1 MPNKRVTMQD
11 IADACG
17 LSRNTVSKIFNGRG
31 SVPEATRRKVL
42 AAAESLGYAI
52 PQEKEA
58 APQEAADTIAMLTG
72 RKGMTHNFGS
82 SFSAAFADAISRS
95 GRTLQIYEVSPE
107 EIEKKELPPQ
117 LYLDQT
123 AGILCMELFDR
134 SYLEMLCSLG
144 VPILTV
150 DGYAGMS
157 FDLTQCDCVYMEN
170 FATAKAL
177 TQHMIGKGA
186 KLPGFVGDCRHCSSF
201 FLRWQGFRQALE
213 EASLPYDPACCIL
226 ADDTEPYDDPA
237 WIEAQLRAMPKLP
250 DAFFCANDFIA
261 LKLMSA
267 VKNMGLSIPEDVMV
281 TGFDGSPE
289 SEVVTPALTTASIP
303 SIEIGRMAAAEL
315 LHHIQKPERPPLL
328 TLVATTPIYRASTD
342 RQAPK
347 E

>member
-1 MPNKRVTMQD
+1 MALKRVTMQD
-11 IADACG
+11 IADACD

-42 AAAESLGYAI
+42 ATAERLGYAL
-52 PQEKEA
+52 PREKEDP
-58 APQEAADTIAMLTG
+58 PQDAGDTIAMLTG

-82 SFSAAFADAISRS
+82 SFSAAFADAISRA
-95 GRTLQIYEVSPE
+95 GRTLRIYEVSPE
-107 EIEKKELPPQ
+107 EIENKELPPH
-117 LYLDQT
+117 LHLDQT

-134 SYLEMLCSLG
+134 GYLDMLSELR
-144 VPILTV
+144 VPVLTM

-157 FDLTQCDCVYMEN
+157 SDLCRCDRVYMEN

-177 TQHMIGKGA
+177 TRHMIGKGA

-213 EASLPYDPACCIL
+213 EAGMPYDPACCIL
-226 ADDTEPYDDPA
+226 EDDAEPYDDPA
-237 WIEAQLRAMPKLP
+237 WIEEQLRDMPKLP

-261 LKLMSA
+261 LKLITA
-267 VKNMGLSIPEDVMV
+267 VKNMGLSIPEEVMIA
-281 TGFDGSPE
+281 GFDGSPE
-289 SEVVTPALTTASIP
+289 SEVITPALTTASIP
-303 SIEIGRMAAAEL
+303 SIEIGRTAAAEL
-315 LHHIQKPERPPLL
+315 LHHIQKPERPPLF

-342 RQAPK
+342 RRTPK